1 VAGDAQRATASRGAG
16 SGFRSVFAER
26 EFRWLWV
33 AGVQSL
39 VGDQLARV
47 ALSVLV
53 FQRTDSTLLTA
64 AVYALTFLPAFLGG
78 LLLGGLADRY
88 PRRRVLISCD
98 LVRAGL
104 VATMALPSM
113 PLAAVGALL
122 TLATMVGAP
131 FKAAEPAL
139 LADIFN
145 GERYVTALGL
155 RTATYQSSQLAGF
168 ALGGVA
174 VAAVGAH
181 TALAVDA
188 TSFAI
193 SAAVLRWGLTARP
206 AARAGAQGS
215 AELTGYGVLE
225 GIRLVARSRQ
235 LRLLL
240 GLACLAGVWVIPEG
254 LAVPYAAAVGGGA
267 AATGWL
273 LAANPAG
280 NVVGALLISR
290 LVRPDVRAGLV
301 GPLAVAAGVPL
312 VLCAFHPGLALTLVL
327 WALAGVCSSY
337 QVPLIAEYVDALPD
351 GRRGQAM
358 GLASAALL
366 AVQGVGLLAGGA
378 LAQGVGVVAT
388 IAISG
393 GVGGALALWMAISRS
408 KDRLR
413 AESTN

>member
-1 VAGDAQRATASRGAG
+1 MAGGLQRATASRDAG
-16 SGFRSVFAER
+16 SGFRSVFADR
-26 EFRWLWV
+26 EFRWLWG
-33 AGVQSL
+33 AGVQSM

-88 PRRRVLISCD
+88 PRRAVLIGCD

-104 VATMALPSM
+104 LAAMAIPAM
-113 PLAAVGALL
+113 PLLAIAALL
-122 TLATMVGAP
+122 TVATMVGAP

-139 LADIFN
+139 LADIFG

-155 RTATYQSSQLAGF
+155 RTATYQSSQLVGF

-181 TALAVDA
+181 TALAIDA
-188 TSFAI
+188 ASFAI
-193 SAAVLRWGLTARP
+193 SAVVLRWGLAARP
-206 AARAGAQGS
+206 AARTAAHDSGDSQGS
-215 AELTGYGVLE
+215 GFVGGL
-225 GIRLVARSRQ
+225 RLVVQSRQ

-240 GLACLAGVWVIPEG
+240 GLSCLAGVWVIPEG
-254 LAVPYAAAVGGGA
+254 LAVPYAAAVGGGPA
-267 AATGWL
+267 AVGWL
-273 LAANPAG
+273 LAASPAG

-290 LVRPDVRAGLV
+290 CVRPELRAGLL
-301 GPLAVAAGVPL
+301 GPLAVAAGLPL
-312 VLCAFHPGLALTLVL
+312 MLCAFHPGLALTLAL
-327 WALAGVCSSY
+327 WALAGVCSAY
-337 QVPLIAEYVDALPD
+337 QVPLVAEYIEAVPHR
-351 GRRGQAM
+351 RRGQAM

-378 LAQGVGVVAT
+378 LAQGVGVVPT
-388 IAISG
+388 IAFSG
-393 GVGGALALWMAISRS
+393 VFGAVLALWMAT
-408 KDRLR
+408 KR
-413 AESTN
+413 AATRRPAGSLK

>member
-139 LADIFN
+139 
-145 GERYVTALGL
+145 GC
-155 RTATYQSSQLAGF
+155 
-168 ALGGVA
+168 
-174 VAAVGAH
+174 
-181 TALAVDA
+181 VD
-188 TSFAI
+188 
-193 SAAVLRWGLTARP
+193 RRP
-206 AARAGAQGS
+206 PR
-215 AELTGYGVLE
+215 
-225 GIRLVARSRQ
+225 
-235 LRLLL
+235 
-240 GLACLAGVWVIPEG
+240 
-254 LAVPYAAAVGGGA
+254 
-267 AATGWL
+267 
-273 LAANPAG
+273 
-280 NVVGALLISR
+280 
-290 LVRPDVRAGLV
+290 
-301 GPLAVAAGVPL
+301 
-312 VLCAFHPGLALTLVL
+312 
-327 WALAGVCSSY
+327 
-337 QVPLIAEYVDALPD
+337 
-351 GRRGQAM
+351 
-358 GLASAALL
+358 
-366 AVQGVGLLAGGA
+366 
-378 LAQGVGVVAT
+378 
-388 IAISG
+388 
-393 GVGGALALWMAISRS
+393 
-408 KDRLR
+408 
-413 AESTN
+413 

>member
-113 PLAAVGALL
+113 PLPAVGALL

-181 TALAVDA
+181 TALAADA
-188 TSFAI
+188 TSFAV

-215 AELTGYGVLE
+215 AELTGSGVLE

-240 GLACLAGVWVIPEG
+240 GLACLAGVWV
-254 LAVPYAAAVGGGA
+254 
-267 AATGWL
+267 
-273 LAANPAG
+273 
-280 NVVGALLISR
+280 
-290 LVRPDVRAGLV
+290 
-301 GPLAVAAGVPL
+301 
-312 VLCAFHPGLALTLVL
+312 
-327 WALAGVCSSY
+327 
-337 QVPLIAEYVDALPD
+337 
-351 GRRGQAM
+351 M
-358 GLASAALL
+358 
-366 AVQGVGLLAGGA
+366 
-378 LAQGVGVVAT
+378 
-388 IAISG
+388 
-393 GVGGALALWMAISRS
+393 
-408 KDRLR
+408 
-413 AESTN
+413 STNSIPIMKAHARGGTDHKPQARACDLSSEVPEEEPAPHSTVSMGPPPVFSLPSQRYSQLTSWRLCH